1 VFLLSPTT
9 TIIIIIIII
18 IKLGYEK
25 KSFKKTTII
34 YRIKVFHVSFLEL
47 ARYNTI
53 IQIKKSWNTSILC
66 MIFSWFIIQIYLTG
80 YSIY

>member
-1 VFLLSPTT
+1 MIKFFLKSKFLKKKVFLLSPTT
-9 TIIIIIIII
+9 TIIIII

-34 YRIKVFHVSFLEL
+34 YRIKVFHVSFLEP

-53 IQIKKSWNTSILC
+53 IQIKKS
-66 MIFSWFIIQIYLTG
+66 
-80 YSIY
+80 

>member
-1 VFLLSPTT
+1 MIKFFLKSKFLKKKVFLLSP

-53 IQIKKSWNTSILC
+53 IQIKKS
-66 MIFSWFIIQIYLTG
+66 
-80 YSIY
+80 